1 MFLGLTSSL
10 KRRLKPLHYTYLLM
24 SDQTAT
30 ERAKMPVAH
39 NPVLE
44 RRTVENANRN
54 LLKYLKPG
62 IRVLDVGCGSGA
74 ITRSIAEKVG
84 PTGYVLGIDPSEN
97 LIEQARQN
105 AHNRPELVFEQGDV
119 YTFDTP
125 DRFDVVTCARTL
137 QWLAQPKQALINMKR
152 LVKPGGY
159 LSILDFNHEKL
170 AWTPEPPKAM
180 RLFYDAFL
188 KWRQDA
194 GFDNAIADHLKDLLL
209 EIGFQNV
216 SVDAQHEVAQKGK
229 SNFAVDSRL
238 WAEVAELR
246 GPQLVK
252 AGYITEE
259 QRLQAIADY
268 DNWIATKGE
277 TMSVYLL
284 AVEAK
289 QAINP

>member
-1 MFLGLTSSL
+1 
-10 KRRLKPLHYTYLLM
+10 M

-30 ERAKMPVAH
+30 ERAKMPIAH

-62 IRVLDVGCGSGA
+62 IRVLDMGCGSGA

-84 PTGYVLGIDPSEN
+84 PAGYVLGVDPNEN

-105 AHNRPELVFEQGDV
+105 SDNRPGLAFEQGDV
-119 YTFDTP
+119 YTFTIAE
-125 DRFDVVTCARTL
+125 RFDVVSCARTL
-137 QWLAQPKQALINMKR
+137 QWLAQPKEALLNMKR

-159 LSILDFNHEKL
+159 VSILDFNHEKL
-170 AWTPEPPKAM
+170 AWTPEPPTAM

-194 GFDNAIADHLKDLLL
+194 GFDNAIADHLKELMQ

-216 SVDAQHEVAQKGK
+216 RVEAQHEVTRREDLD
-229 SNFAVDSRL
+229 FAVVSRL
-238 WAEVAELR
+238 WSEVAELR

-259 QRLQAIADY
+259 QRLQAITDY
-268 DNWIATKGE
+268 DSWIATTGE
-277 TMSVYLL
+277 SMTVYLL
-284 AVEAK
+284 AVEAQQSIK
-289 QAINP
+289 L

>member
-1 MFLGLTSSL
+1 
-10 KRRLKPLHYTYLLM
+10 
-24 SDQTAT
+24 
-30 ERAKMPVAH
+30 MPAAH

-62 IRVLDVGCGSGA
+62 IRVLDMGCGSGA
-74 ITRSIAEKVG
+74 ITRSIAEKIG

-105 AHNRPELVFEQGDV
+105 ATNQPGLVFEQGDV
-119 YTFDTP
+119 YSFDTP

-137 QWLAQPKQALINMKR
+137 QWLARPKEALNNMKR

-170 AWTPEPPKAM
+170 AWTPDPPKTM

-216 SVDAQHEVAQKGK
+216 SIEAQHEIAQKGK
-229 SNFAVDSRL
+229 LNFAVDSRL

-252 AGYITEE
+252 AGYIDEA

-268 DNWIATKGE
+268 DHWIATAGE
-277 TMSVYLL
+277 SMTVYLL
-284 AVEAK
+284 AVEAR
-289 QAINP
+289 QP